1 MLVCFSVGVIA
12 IVTMRFY
19 LIWENKRRDRRDAEI
34 GEVQG
39 EYRLSDAMLNLVD
52 KTDMELL
59 QFRYVY

>member
-12 IVTMRFY
+12 ILAMRSY
-19 LIWENKRRDRRDAEI
+19 LIWENKRRDRRAAEI

-39 EYRLSDAMLNLVD
+39 EYQLPEAMLNLVD
-52 KTDMELL
+52 KTDTELV